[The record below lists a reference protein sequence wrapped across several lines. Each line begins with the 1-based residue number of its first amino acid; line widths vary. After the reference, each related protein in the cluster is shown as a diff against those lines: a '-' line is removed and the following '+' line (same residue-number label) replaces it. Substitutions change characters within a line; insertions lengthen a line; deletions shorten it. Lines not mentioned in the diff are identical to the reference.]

1 MGFVYEDI
9 RYEIT
14 RNDCAVRFFSK
25 KGASQSRLLESVP
38 VAFYPSPSNESSPV
52 LLGGLVMVC
61 SFPGLEPFSI
71 PASIFD
77 DEVCCVV
84 GPCERRRSQ
93 VHKRDHAICFPSAR
107 VIHAGSYSFSPMFM
121 NVFCTASF
129 VLEAESLFGEF
140 SGAEFSGGKCD
151 GLFGC
156 APNGVRSFSVCGER
170 YSLSRRLG
178 RGSTLRAVKAD

>member
-14 RNDCAVRFFSK
+14 RNDALFGSFPRKGPRKAVYWSLSRWRSTLHR
-25 KGASQSRLLESVP
+25 ATSRLQSCWAGWLWSARFRP
-38 VAFYPSPSNESSPV
+38 
-52 LLGGLVMVC
+52 
-61 SFPGLEPFSI
+61 EPFSI
-71 PASIFD
+71 LASIFD

-93 VHKRDHAICFPSAR
+93 VHKRDHAICFPAAR
-107 VIHAGSYSFSPMFM
+107 VICAGATSFSPMFM

-156 APNGVRSFSVCGER
+156 APNGVRLFSVCGER
-170 YSLSRRLG
+170 YSL
-178 RGSTLRAVKAD
+178 RGV